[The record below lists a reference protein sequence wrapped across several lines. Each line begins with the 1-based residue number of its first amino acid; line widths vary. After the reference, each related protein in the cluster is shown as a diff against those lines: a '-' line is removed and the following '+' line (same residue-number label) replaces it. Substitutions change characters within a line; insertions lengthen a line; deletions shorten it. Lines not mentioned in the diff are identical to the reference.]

1 MKELEN
7 GKKKLLITGMILII
21 IAVCAAGIFAY
32 GSHKNNQKAA
42 AKVQE
47 ESVQRASQ
55 EQSLAAQKE
64 QEQEARSIAEAEL
77 QKALSEAQSR
87 DESIAASEAES
98 REQAQKE
105 AEEASIA
112 QEKAEQEAR
121 EEQERQA
128 QGAGLAERLA
138 GYETVSRPAGSTGD
152 IICIDP
158 GHQSRGNNGKE
169 PEGPGSQTMKT
180 KVAGGTGGVVSGV
193 PEYQLTLTI
202 GMMLK
207 TELQNRGYTVV
218 MTRESNDVD
227 ISNKERADI
236 ATAAGAAATIRIH
249 ADGVDSASASGASV
263 LVPGSSNPY
272 IPELAGSSSLLG
284 SCIIN
289 SYCAATG
296 MKNRGVVGSDN
307 MTGINWS
314 TNPVALLE
322 LGFMTNP
329 TDDAN
334 MQDDTYQQLMVRGIA
349 DGIDAY
355 FGR

>member
-77 QKALSEAQSR
+77 QKAFSEAQSR

-180 KVAGGTGGVVSGV
+180 KVAGRCGIGCAGISADPDNRHDVKAGTAK
-193 PEYQLTLTI
+193 Q
-202 GMMLK
+202 
-207 TELQNRGYTVV
+207 
-218 MTRESNDVD
+218 
-227 ISNKERADI
+227 
-236 ATAAGAAATIRIH
+236 RIH
-249 ADGVDSASASGASV
+249 RSDDKGVQR
-263 LVPGSSNPY
+263 
-272 IPELAGSSSLLG
+272 
-284 SCIIN
+284 C
-289 SYCAATG
+289 
-296 MKNRGVVGSDN
+296 
-307 MTGINWS
+307 
-314 TNPVALLE
+314 
-322 LGFMTNP
+322 
-329 TDDAN
+329 
-334 MQDDTYQQLMVRGIA
+334 
-349 DGIDAY
+349 
-355 FGR
+355 

>member
-21 IAVCAAGIFAY
+21 IAVCAADIFAY

-42 AKVQE
+42 AKLQE

-180 KVAGGTGGVVSGV
+180 KVAGGTGGVV
-193 PEYQLTLTI
+193 
-202 GMMLK
+202 MLK
-207 TELQNRGYTVV
+207 TELQNIGYTVV

-272 IPELAGSSSLLG
+272 IPELAGSSSQLG

>member
-169 PEGPGSQTMKT
+169 PEGSGSQTMKT
-180 KVAGGTGGVVSGV
+180 KVAGTGRRTGR
-193 PEYQLTLTI
+193 T
-202 GMMLK
+202 
-207 TELQNRGYTVV
+207 
-218 MTRESNDVD
+218 
-227 ISNKERADI
+227 
-236 ATAAGAAATIRIH
+236 
-249 ADGVDSASASGASV
+249 
-263 LVPGSSNPY
+263 
-272 IPELAGSSSLLG
+272 
-284 SCIIN
+284 SC
-289 SYCAATG
+289 
-296 MKNRGVVGSDN
+296 R
-307 MTGINWS
+307 
-314 TNPVALLE
+314 L
-322 LGFMTNP
+322 
-329 TDDAN
+329 
-334 MQDDTYQQLMVRGIA
+334 
-349 DGIDAY
+349 
-355 FGR
+355 

>member
-21 IAVCAAGIFAY
+21 IAVCTAGIFAY
-32 GSHKNNQKAA
+32 GRHKNNQKAA

-169 PEGPGSQTMKT
+169 PEGR
-180 KVAGGTGGVVSGV
+180 VH
-193 PEYQLTLTI
+193 
-202 GMMLK
+202 
-207 TELQNRGYTVV
+207 
-218 MTRESNDVD
+218 
-227 ISNKERADI
+227 
-236 ATAAGAAATIRIH
+236 IR
-249 ADGVDSASASGASV
+249 
-263 LVPGSSNPY
+263 
-272 IPELAGSSSLLG
+272 
-284 SCIIN
+284 
-289 SYCAATG
+289 
-296 MKNRGVVGSDN
+296 
-307 MTGINWS
+307 
-314 TNPVALLE
+314 
-322 LGFMTNP
+322 
-329 TDDAN
+329 
-334 MQDDTYQQLMVRGIA
+334 
-349 DGIDAY
+349 
-355 FGR
+355 

>member
-128 QGAGLAERLA
+128 QGGQDQGHIKADLCF
-138 GYETVSRPAGSTGD
+138 SK
-152 IICIDP
+152 ICLPYFCDGP
-158 GHQSRGNNGKE
+158 DDAFSGNDHN
-169 PEGPGSQTMKT
+169 
-180 KVAGGTGGVVSGV
+180 
-193 PEYQLTLTI
+193 I
-202 GMMLK
+202 
-207 TELQNRGYTVV
+207 
-218 MTRESNDVD
+218 
-227 ISNKERADI
+227 
-236 ATAAGAAATIRIH
+236 
-249 ADGVDSASASGASV
+249 
-263 LVPGSSNPY
+263 
-272 IPELAGSSSLLG
+272 
-284 SCIIN
+284 
-289 SYCAATG
+289 
-296 MKNRGVVGSDN
+296 GSDLD
-307 MTGINWS
+307 G
-314 TNPVALLE
+314 
-322 LGFMTNP
+322 
-329 TDDAN
+329 DAKG
-334 MQDDTYQQLMVRGIA
+334 QDRAAQQQA
-349 DGIDAY
+349 
-355 FGR
+355 